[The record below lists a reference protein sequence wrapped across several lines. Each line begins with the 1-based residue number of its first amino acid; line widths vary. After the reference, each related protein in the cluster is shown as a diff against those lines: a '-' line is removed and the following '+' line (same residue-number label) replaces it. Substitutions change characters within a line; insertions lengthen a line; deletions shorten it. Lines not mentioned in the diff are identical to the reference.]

1 MSTTVALSELP
12 ALAGQTLGTSDW
24 VPVTQEMID
33 RFAAATGDDQW
44 INVDPARAARGPFGT
59 TIAHGYL
66 TLSLIPCSS
75 VRCSPSRAWA
85 WASTMD

>member
-1 MSTTVALSELP
+1 MIDPKEEIRPMSTTVALSELP

-44 INVDPARAARGPFGT
+44 IHVDPARAARGPL
-59 TIAHGYL
+59 A
-66 TLSLIPCSS
+66 
-75 VRCSPSRAWA
+75 RRSRMATPR
-85 WASTMD
+85 SR